1 MNGPD
6 RTGRLI
12 IVRLDVKDTSIVAPR
27 MAAWLAL
34 AVLLVAWVALDAAI
48 QPARDHVIAFL
59 QLSEARAVVATRALF
74 NVGLL
79 WAATALTVLILRA
92 RGQSLA
98 DIGWRRPA
106 PGLGWLLAAGL
117 TVLYVGGG
125 LATVGNRAQLWS
137 DWSFYRVSLGII
149 LGVSAGVCC
158 EVIFRG
164 FVISQARDAGLSVAL
179 QVLLSATLFGV
190 ALARFGW
197 GGSGVPLDS
206 RVVLGVTAATA
217 ALGAA
222 FSGIYFASAR
232 SLTPAIAA
240 HLVIDMVLQ
249 PGVML
254 LVSGA

>member
-1 MNGPD
+1 MSTVP
-6 RTGRLI
+6 
-12 IVRLDVKDTSIVAPR
+12 PR
-27 MAAWLAL
+27 IAAWLAL
-34 AVLLVAWVALDAAI
+34 AVLVLAWVALDAVI
-48 QPARDHVIAFL
+48 QAARDYVIAFL

-74 NVGLL
+74 NVAVL
-79 WAATALTVLILRA
+79 WVALALTVLLLRA

-98 DIGWRRPA
+98 DIGWRRP
-106 PGLGWLLAAGL
+106 PSGLGWLLAAGL
-117 TVLYVGGG
+117 AVLYVGGV
-125 LATVGNRAQLWS
+125 LVSVGNRAHLWS

-149 LGVSAGVCC
+149 FGVSAGVCG

-164 FVISQARDAGLSVAL
+164 FVINQARDAGLSVAL

-197 GGSGVPLDS
+197 GGSAVPLDS
-206 RVVLGVTAATA
+206 RVVLAVIAATA
-217 ALGAA
+217 VLGAA

-240 HLVIDMVLQ
+240 HTVIDMVLQ
-249 PGVML
+249 PGVLL